1 MNKVARM
8 ILQDK
13 MSRRDKSSSQS
24 DGRDYAAGYRD
35 GFNDRASYEI
45 KGEYDRNDRNDHND
59 YNDMARRRSK
69 RTGRYI
75 SDRHGLRLSESEIY
89 DWEKMLVNA
98 DGTHGKHFDMRQ
110 TEEAASKLGIRFDR
124 YSEHEFC
131 MTMNMLYSDLCE
143 VCRSSVSPEK
153 EAMHYAKMAQAWLED
168 DDGPE
173 PAEKLALYYY
183 CIVDDE

>member
-45 KGEYDRNDRNDHND
+45 KGEYDRNDHND

-98 DGTHGKHFDMRQ
+98 DGTHGKHFDMHHA
-110 TEEAASKLGIRFDR
+110 EEAASKLGIRFDR

-131 MTMNMLYSDLCE
+131 MAMNMLYSDLCE